1 MAEGLSYVG
10 KRLAR
15 PDVAAKA
22 TGAAVYG
29 ADVTL
34 PGMLVGRILT
44 SPHAHARVVRIDT
57 SRARSLPGVAA
68 VITHEDVPKSSFTRS
83 VMAEGLPPFAY
94 EGENQDQFILSD
106 KARYVGDWIAAV
118 AAVDVYTAERAL
130 GLIEVEYEVLPAVF
144 DPEEAQ
150 KPGAPVIH
158 ERWKDNVAG
167 SIGHPFSRGDVKKAF
182 ADSDHI
188 VEFSGRNSRQKQA
201 HMEPDVAVA
210 RWDDKGRLTVWSPH
224 QNAHLAQKTMGRRIF
239 GIGEGNVRWITTVVG
254 GGFGAR
260 MSLGVEPVAALLA
273 KLTGKPVKVLV
284 TREEDFSGWNS
295 RTEQRQTIRMGVAE
309 DGTVTAV
316 EQEILSDAGAYL
328 SHSGTISA
336 VNMQSALGL
345 LRSPVVSGK
354 ATIVYTN
361 NPTSSGMRGYGN
373 PEGAFVL
380 QQAIDMAAEKCGM
393 DPVEFRLKNAKGVGE
408 PSMWEPV
415 ALTSCALERCIRLGA
430 ERIGWKD
437 KWQGWSGKK
446 EGRHRRGVGM
456 SIMTHASGAGGFLLE
471 HSTAGIKLHEDGSA
485 DLTVSPCEMGQGI
498 LGVLAQLA
506 AESTGLSYKD
516 IHIITGDT
524 DVTLFD
530 IGTHASRSTY
540 AIGNAVLDA
549 ARQVKEIVLERAAKK
564 LGTAPDALDVRD
576 GSVYVKADPQK
587 TVRVAEISHEAIY
600 DYGND
605 GRHIAAIG
613 KHQGLTHCPN
623 FQAGFAEIDVDV
635 ETGVIQVLRFVVA
648 HDIGRAIN
656 PLTVEGCLEGGAC
669 QGLGYALS
677 EDLVIDDTTGEVLTD
692 SFATYKMLSM
702 LDMPEVDIILVEEPD
717 PSGPFGAKG
726 VGETGITNV
735 APAIANALYDAARIR
750 IHSLP
755 MTPEKVLEA
764 LGEQRGSMA
773 R

>member
-1 MAEGLSYVG
+1 
-10 KRLAR
+10 
-15 PDVAAKA
+15 
-22 TGAAVYG
+22 
-29 ADVTL
+29 
-34 PGMLVGRILT
+34 
-44 SPHAHARVVRIDT
+44 
-57 SRARSLPGVAA
+57 
-68 VITHEDVPKSSFTRS
+68 
-83 VMAEGLPPFAY
+83 
-94 EGENQDQFILSD
+94 
-106 KARYVGDWIAAV
+106 
-118 AAVDVYTAERAL
+118 
-130 GLIEVEYEVLPAVF
+130 
-144 DPEEAQ
+144 
-150 KPGAPVIH
+150 
-158 ERWKDNVAG
+158 
-167 SIGHPFSRGDVKKAF
+167 
-182 ADSDHI
+182 
-188 VEFSGRNSRQKQA
+188 
-201 HMEPDVAVA
+201 
-210 RWDDKGRLTVWSPH
+210 
-224 QNAHLAQKTMGRRIF
+224 MGRRIF

-273 KLTGKPVKVLV
+273 KVTGKPVKVAM

-295 RTEQRQTIRMGVAE
+295 RTEQRQTVKIGVSG

-316 EQEILSDAGAYL
+316 EQRILSDSGAYL

-361 NPTSSGMRGYGN
+361 NPTASGMRGYGN

-380 QQAIDMAAEKCGM
+380 QQAIDMAAEKCAM
-393 DPVEFRLKNAKGVGE
+393 DPVEFRLKNAKGRGE

-415 ALTSCALERCIRLGA
+415 ALTSCALERCIELGA
-430 ERIGWKD
+430 DSIGWKE
-437 KWQGWSGKK
+437 KWQGWGSEKT
-446 EGRHRRGVGM
+446 GRYRRGVGM
-456 SIMTHASGAGGFLLE
+456 SMMTHASGAGGFLLE

-498 LGVLAQLA
+498 LGVLGQIA
-506 AESTGLSYKD
+506 AEALGLRCED

-549 ARQVKEIVLERAAKK
+549 AGQIKRTVLERAAVK
-564 LGTAPDALDVRD
+564 LETSPDDLDIRD
-576 GSVYVKADPQK
+576 GQAYLKVDPQK
-587 TVRVAEISHEAIY
+587 TVSVAEISQEAIY
-600 DYGND
+600 DYGTD
-605 GRHIAAIG
+605 GRHITAVG

-623 FQAGFAEIDVDV
+623 FQAGFAEIEVDVD
-635 ETGVIQVLRFVVA
+635 TGVIEVLRYVVA

-669 QGLGYALS
+669 QGFGYALS
-677 EDLVIDDTTGEVLTD
+677 EDLLIDDKTGKVLSD
-692 SFATYKMLSM
+692 SFATYKMPSM
-702 LDMPEVDIILVEEPD
+702 LDMPEVDVILVEEPD
-717 PSGPFGAKG
+717 PTGPFGAKG

-755 MTPEKVLEA
+755 MTPEKVMEA
-764 LGEQRGSMA
+764 LEERQASATR
-773 R
+773 